1 MPIEIAPAMS
11 SAMPPRMTSLDSPR
25 DERPAVRANGTVR
38 PSERP
43 MTLIWAEACVKLAFG
58 QRLRRARQARRVKT
72 IERACVFPP
81 LQRDTKGREYSHV
94 TDNVRVYELTFVL
107 SLQLLAADFTLPGM
121 TVALCRKGG
130 LHRRR

>member
-43 MTLIWAEACVKLAFG
+43 MTLTEVENVGKLALLIFAENLG
-58 QRLRRARQARRVKT
+58 
-72 IERACVFPP
+72 
-81 LQRDTKGREYSHV
+81 KGWGEHW
-94 TDNVRVYELTFVL
+94 N
-107 SLQLLAADFTLPGM
+107 
-121 TVALCRKGG
+121 
-130 LHRRR
+130 